1 MNRQLAQLHPYP
13 FQKLAQ
19 LIEGVRPAA
28 LTPIVLSIGE
38 PKHAAPPAVLAALNA
53 HAATV
58 AHYPSTRGSSE
69 LRRTIAAWAT
79 RRFGLD
85 RITLDSERHILPA
98 CGTCEALFSVAQATI
113 DATER
118 PTPVVV
124 MPNPFYQ
131 IYEGAALLAGAEP
144 YYLNVEAES
153 GYRMNLD
160 ALSETILARTR
171 LVYVCSP
178 GNPTGAVM
186 NRADYV
192 RLIELA
198 QRHDFVIAADEC
210 YSEIYFDETNP
221 PLGLLEA
228 AHDLGIGDYRHCL
241 VFHSLSKRSNLPGLR
256 SGFIAGDGALLE
268 RLLQYRTYH
277 GCTMAS
283 PAQAAS
289 VAAWNDEEHVRANR
303 ALYRQKFDDVLAI
316 LQPILSV
323 ARPEAGFY
331 LWLETPV
338 DDERFARELYRNQNV
353 LVLPGRYLSRPMGD
367 VDPGRNHVRMAL
379 VAGVDECREAAWRIR
394 RFMESLGI
402 FKNVQMG

>member
-1 MNRQLAQLHPYP
+1 MNRQLAHLHPYP
-13 FQKLAQ
+13 FQKLAR
-19 LIEGVRPAA
+19 LIEDVRPAA

-38 PKHAAPPAVLAALNA
+38 PKHAASPAVLAALKA

-58 AHYPSTRGSSE
+58 AFYPSTRGSTE
-69 LRRTIAAWAT
+69 LRRAIAAWTT
-79 RRFGLD
+79 RRFSLD
-85 RITLDSERHILPA
+85 HITLDPERHILPA
-98 CGTCEALFSVAQATI
+98 CGTREALFSVAQATI
-113 DATER
+113 DATEQ
-118 PTPVVV
+118 PVSLVV

-131 IYEGAALLAGAEP
+131 IYEGATLLAGAEP
-144 YYLNVEAES
+144 YYLNVEAAS
-153 GYRMNLD
+153 GYRMNFD
-160 ALSETILARTR
+160 ALPDAILARTR

-210 YSEIYFDETNP
+210 YSEIYFDETDP
-221 PLGLLEA
+221 PLGLLEV
-228 AHDLGIGDYRHCL
+228 AHDLGIDDYRHCL

-289 VAAWNDEEHVRANR
+289 VTAWNDEEHVRANR
-303 ALYRQKFDDVLAI
+303 ALYRRKFDDVLAI
-316 LQPILSV
+316 LQPVLSV
-323 ARPEAGFY
+323 ARPAAGFY
-331 LWLETPV
+331 LWPETPL
-338 DDERFARELYRNQNV
+338 DDETFARELYRSQNV
-353 LVLPGRYLSRPMGD
+353 LVLPGRYLSRPVAG

-394 RFMESLGI
+394 RFVESPGT
-402 FKNVQMG
+402 FKNVQAG